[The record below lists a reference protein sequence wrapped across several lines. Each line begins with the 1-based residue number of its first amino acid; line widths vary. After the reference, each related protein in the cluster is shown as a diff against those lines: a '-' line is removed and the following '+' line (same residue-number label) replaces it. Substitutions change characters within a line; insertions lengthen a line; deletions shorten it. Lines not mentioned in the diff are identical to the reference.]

1 MGRLWE
7 TARFVLEDSESRATQ
22 FPTGCAG
29 VWKTLSLDHGL
40 REHGMLEQANTHRV
54 TTTGF
59 PHPSS
64 QCGGARR
71 LLRRGTLFSCQSSDG
86 IQNGFLSGRQR
97 KGVDSE
103 QTTLSKAV
111 DNDYRHFFSHLE
123 FPSVTSSSGLVW
135 PKIGGP
141 VPGEN

>member
-1 MGRLWE
+1 MGRLWK
-7 TARFVLEDSESRATQ
+7 TASLVSDGFVIRVTR

-29 VWKTLSLDHGL
+29 VWKTLFLDQGL
-40 REHGMLEQANTHRV
+40 LDYGMLEKANTHRV

-64 QCGGARR
+64 RCGGARR

-86 IQNGFLSGRQR
+86 TQNGSLSDRQR
-97 KGVDSE
+97 RRWIASK
-103 QTTLSKAV
+103 QTSKLWKRLSSL
-111 DNDYRHFFSHLE
+111 FSHLE
-123 FPSVTSSSGLVW
+123 FLSVTFSSGPVW

-141 VPGEN
+141 VPGGN